1 MPYIKPKKKMPNS
14 TAVISL
20 SFLAVIILG
29 TILLM
34 MPFSSASGKFTDPLT
49 AFFTAVS
56 ATCVTGMVTVDTG
69 SYWSI
74 FGQLVILA
82 MIQVG
87 GLGLVTLVS
96 FFNFIMGKKMELRS
110 MHLASASVNS
120 SGIGNVKK
128 IIKLTVGVSL
138 ICELIG
144 TLLLM
149 ISYVPKFGLKGAYI
163 SFYLSVTAFCNSGF
177 DVMGMVAE
185 PFSGLTSL
193 SHDPVTLI
201 VIPLLVIAGGQ
212 GFFAWY
218 DIVEYKN
225 RRKLSFQTKLVLI
238 CSAVLTAS
246 GMLTTLILEWN
257 NPATLGGKS
266 FIYKLANSFF
276 SATALRSSGFNT
288 LDTASLT
295 PLSKLIDP
303 VYMIIGAA
311 PCSTGGGIKITTAV
325 IVFMTVV
332 CVFRNMDDTIIA
344 GRKIKRSLVYEAFS
358 IMFVL
363 VVVLII
369 CSVTMAFNVEG
380 ISGTEAFFETASA
393 MTTTGLSTGVI
404 AKCNVIQRLMFNVL
418 MFIGRVGPVS
428 LALSLS
434 MTENKNSRN
443 EVYPEGRLMVG

>member
-1 MPYIKPKKKMPNS
+1 MPYVKPKKKMPNS
-14 TAVISL
+14 AALISL

-29 TILLM
+29 TVLLM
-34 MPFSSASGKFTDPLT
+34 LPFSSASGNFTSPLT

-56 ATCVTGMVTVDTG
+56 ATCVTGIVTVDTG
-69 SYWSI
+69 SSWSI

-96 FFNFIMGKKMELRS
+96 FFNFILGKKMELSS

-120 SGIGNVKK
+120 SGIGNVKS
-128 IIKLTVGVSL
+128 IIKVTVGVSF
-138 ICELIG
+138 ICELMG
-144 TLLLM
+144 MLLLM
-149 ISYVPKFGLKGAYI
+149 ISYVPKFGLKGVYI

-177 DVMGMVAE
+177 DIMGMVAE

-193 SHDPVTLI
+193 SGDPVTLI

-218 DIVEYKN
+218 DLVEYKH
-225 RRKLSFQTKLVLI
+225 RRKFSFQTKLVLV
-238 CSAVLTAS
+238 CSGVLTAA
-246 GMLTTLILEWN
+246 GTLTTLILEWN

-295 PLSKLIDP
+295 PLSKIIDP
-303 VYMIIGAA
+303 IYMIIGAA

-325 IVFMTVV
+325 IVFMTVI
-332 CVFRNMDDTIIA
+332 CVLRNKQDTVIA
-344 GRKIKRSLVYEAFS
+344 GRKIKHSLVYEAFS
-358 IMFVL
+358 IMFIL
-363 VVVLII
+363 IFVLII
-369 CSVTMAFNVEG
+369 CAVTTAFTVEG

-404 AKCNVIQRLMFNVL
+404 MKCNLLQKFLLHVL

-428 LALSLS
+428 LALSIS
-434 MTENKNSRN
+434 SKDNNIGRN